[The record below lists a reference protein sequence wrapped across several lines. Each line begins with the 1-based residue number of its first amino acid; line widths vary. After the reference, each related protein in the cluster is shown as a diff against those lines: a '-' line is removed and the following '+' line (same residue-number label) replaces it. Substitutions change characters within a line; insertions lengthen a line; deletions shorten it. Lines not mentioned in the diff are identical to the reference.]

1 MSCFKKKYQFL
12 LFNLNSYKIIF
23 PWFLLN
29 ELISKFSDNLIT
41 YYFIFVKN
49 IGFILIML
57 ILYFSSETHSKVP
70 KLRMYETYTTFF
82 VSDRIL
88 PNLFNKEM
96 DIIAISLIISI
107 IITVEQLIKSIKLP
121 SVQYYNVLRNALY
134 SFKWCLL
141 KGRHSLTFQD
151 IKSKCISVL

>member
-1 MSCFKKKYQFL
+1 M

-41 YYFIFVKN
+41 CIYYFIFVKN
-49 IGFILIML
+49 CGFILIML
-57 ILYFSSETHSKVP
+57 IQYLSSKTQSKVT

-107 IITVEQLIKSIKLP
+107 ISHYRWTVIKSIKLP
-121 SVQYYNVLRNALY
+121 SVQYYNVHVLRNALY
-134 SFKWCLL
+134 SFKLCLL
-141 KGRHSLTFQD
+141 KSRHPLTFQD

>member
-1 MSCFKKKYQFL
+1 M

-29 ELISKFSDNLIT
+29 ELISKFSDNLIIHV

-49 IGFILIML
+49 FGFILIML
-57 ILYFSSETHSKVP
+57 ILYFSSETQSKVP

-88 PNLFNKEM
+88 PNLFKKEM

-107 IITVEQLIKSIKLP
+107 ISHYRWTVIKSIKLQ
-121 SVQYYNVLRNALY
+121 SVQYYNVHVLRNALY

-141 KGRHSLTFQD
+141 KGRHPLTFQD

>member
-1 MSCFKKKYQFL
+1 M

-29 ELISKFSDNLIT
+29 ELISKFSDNLII

-49 IGFILIML
+49 FGFILIML
-57 ILYFSSETHSKVP
+57 ILYFSSETQSKVP

-107 IITVEQLIKSIKLP
+107 ISHYRWTVIKSIKLP
-121 SVQYYNVLRNALY
+121 SDQQYYNVLRNALY
-134 SFKWCLL
+134 SFKLCLL
-141 KGRHSLTFQD
+141 KGRHPLTFQD

>member
-1 MSCFKKKYQFL
+1 M

-29 ELISKFSDNLIT
+29 ELISKFSDNLII

-49 IGFILIML
+49 FGFILIML
-57 ILYFSSETHSKVP
+57 ILYFSSELQSKVP

-107 IITVEQLIKSIKLP
+107 ISHYRWTVIKSIKLP
-121 SVQYYNVLRNALY
+121 SVQYYNVHVLRNALY

-141 KGRHSLTFQD
+141 KGRHPLTFQD

>member
-1 MSCFKKKYQFL
+1 M

-41 YYFIFVKN
+41 GIYYFIFVKN
-49 IGFILIML
+49 CGFILIML
-57 ILYFSSETHSKVP
+57 IQYFSSETQSKVT

-107 IITVEQLIKSIKLP
+107 ISHYRWTVIKSIKLQ
-121 SVQYYNVLRNALY
+121 SVQYYNVHVLRNALY

-141 KGRHSLTFQD
+141 KGRHPLTFQD
-151 IKSKCISVL
+151 IKSKCISIL

>member
-1 MSCFKKKYQFL
+1 MS
-12 LFNLNSYKIIF
+12 
-23 PWFLLN
+23 WFLSFRIIWLY
-29 ELISKFSDNLIT
+29 IT
-41 YYFIFVKN
+41 SYLWKILASFWLCWYYIFK
-49 IGFILIML
+49 
-57 ILYFSSETHSKVP
+57 SSETQSKVP

-96 DIIAISLIISI
+96 DIIAMSLIISI
-107 IITVEQLIKSIKLP
+107 ISHYRWTVIKSIKLP
-121 SVQYYNVLRNALY
+121 SVQYYNVHVLRNALY

-141 KGRHSLTFQD
+141 KGRHPLTFQD